1 MEGAMSKFAWA
12 GLLAGGSML
21 AAGAFLAGAL
31 AQTAASPPDFWSAGT
46 SWSQGNGVNFMP
58 VPGSV
63 PPIVNDPAHPHYS
76 NGEAIRR
83 GIQPTYRIAD
93 LTNANIK
100 QWAKDVMKKDN
111 DEVLAGK
118 FAYTPGSSCKPAGT
132 PVFMLDGGP
141 FYFVQTAKEV
151 LIVASEDSQVRHV
164 YMNVPHTR
172 NPKPSWYGESVGHY
186 EGDTLVVDTIG
197 LSPKAVL
204 DNYHTPH
211 TEQLHVIERYH
222 VVDGGKKLQVD
233 LTIDDP
239 GAFNAP
245 YKAVQTYDRTM
256 RGPLP
261 EVKCS
266 ENNDN
271 IFNLPGFV
279 GSPESSKP
287 DF

>member
-1 MEGAMSKFAWA
+1 MSKFAWA

-31 AQTAASPPDFWSAGT
+31 AQTAASPPDFSSAGT

-197 LSPKAVL
+197 LNTKTFV
-204 DNYHTPH
+204 DQFRTPH
-211 TEQLHVIERYH
+211 TDKLHVTERWRLTN
-222 VVDGGKKLQVD
+222 GGKTTEIEV
-233 LTIDDP
+233 TIDDP
-239 GAFNAP
+239 ETFNQPWKGMVRLQRGTQP
-245 YKAVQTYDRTM
+245 YTEFVCVE
-256 RGPLP
+256 G
-261 EVKCS
+261 
-266 ENNDN
+266 
-271 IFNLPGFV
+271 NLNLFDWGIPTA
-279 GSPESSKP
+279 KTP

>member
-1 MEGAMSKFAWA
+1 MRKFAWA
-12 GLLAGGSML
+12 GFLAGGSIL
-21 AAGAFLAGAL
+21 ATGAFLAASTL
-31 AQTAASPPDFWSAGT
+31 AQTAGSPPDFSSAGT

-63 PPIVNDPAHPHYS
+63 PPIANDPAHPHYS

-93 LTNANIK
+93 LTNPNIK

-118 FAYTPGSSCKPAGT
+118 FAYTPGSSCRPAGT

-164 YMNVPHTR
+164 YMNVPHTK

-186 EGDTLVVDTIG
+186 EGDALVIDTIG
-197 LSPKAVL
+197 LNTKTFV
-204 DNYHTPH
+204 DQFRTPH
-211 TEQLHVIERYH
+211 TDKLHVIERWRLTN
-222 VVDGGKKLQVD
+222 GGKTTEIEV
-233 LTIDDP
+233 TIEDP
-239 GAFNAP
+239 DAFNQP
-245 YKAVQTYDRTM
+245 WKGMVRLQ
-256 RGPLP
+256 RGQAAYT
-261 EVKCS
+261 EFVCV
-266 ENNDN
+266 EG
-271 IFNLPGFV
+271 NLNLFDWGIPTA
-279 GSPESSKP
+279 KTP